1 MVGFAP
7 LGGSADPLVP
17 SHGVARLNTYTAT
30 DGENYFALSLK
41 PDVDDPSARTTDLV
55 VLIDTSASQ
64 VGEYQTAALS
74 ALQRLLEKLGETD
87 TVKIDRNRFWM
98 PPPSRHLL
106 SVLIV
111 LRCLDEALEKLNRRV
126 PLGSTDME

>member
-1 MVGFAP
+1 MTPRFGFLCAALMIGMVGFAP

-55 VLIDTSASQ
+55 VLVDTSASQ
-64 VGEYQTAALS
+64 VGE
-74 ALQRLLEKLGETD
+74 
-87 TVKIDRNRFWM
+87 
-98 PPPSRHLL
+98 
-106 SVLIV
+106 
-111 LRCLDEALEKLNRRV
+111 
-126 PLGSTDME
+126 